1 MVYLNE
7 ADLVNAISRGLL
19 VAVKHTVERIGE
31 ENTDAINEE
40 IYDSASP
47 TWYEETFD
55 FLNAWDTKVS
65 GGAGHVEGEMFYDSS
80 QIGLGDI
87 YNGQHVS
94 VVDGS
99 SQAEN
104 MPYILYQGGMGC
116 IQRPT
121 NRDAW
126 KNLDKKLTNRAMRG
140 IFEEGL
146 SASGMPWKRKTGAI
160 TVTKTR

>member
-31 ENTDAINEE
+31 ENTESINEE

-55 FLNAWDTKVS
+55 FLNAWDTKAS

>member
-1 MVYLNE
+1 MIFLNNV
-7 ADLVNAISRGLL
+7 DLVNAISRGLL
-19 VAVKHTVERIGE
+19 VAVNHTVERIRE
-31 ENTDAINEE
+31 ENEDSISEE
-40 IYDSASP
+40 IYDVASP
-47 TWYEETFD
+47 AWYEETFD
-55 FLNAWDTKVS
+55 FLNAWGTKVS

-80 QIGLGDI
+80 KIGLGDI
-87 YNGQHVS
+87 DNGQHVS
-94 VVDGS
+94 VITGA

-121 NRDAW
+121 HRDAW
-126 KNLDKKLTNRAMRG
+126 KNLDKKLTNRAIRG

>member
-19 VAVKHTVERIGE
+19 VAVQHTVGRIRE
-31 ENTDAINEE
+31 ENTNSINEE

-94 VVDGS
+94 VVNGS

>member
-1 MVYLNE
+1 MIFLNN

-19 VAVKHTVERIGE
+19 VAVTHTVERIKGE
-31 ENTDAINEE
+31 NEDAINEE

-55 FLNAWDTKVS
+55 FLNAWETKAS
-65 GGAGHVEGEMFYDSS
+65 GGGGHVEGEMYYESS
-80 QIGLGDI
+80 YLGIGDI
-87 YNGQHVS
+87 ENGQHVS
-94 VVDGS
+94 VVTGT

-126 KNLDKKLTNRAMRG
+126 KNLDKKLTNRAIRG

>member
-19 VAVKHTVERIGE
+19 VAVQHTIGRIGE
-31 ENTDAINEE
+31 ENTNSINEE

-55 FLNAWDTKVS
+55 FLNAWDTKAS

-80 QIGLGDI
+80 QIGLGDV

>member
-31 ENTDAINEE
+31 ENTEAINEE

-47 TWYEETFD
+47 VWYEETFD
-55 FLNAWDTKVS
+55 FLNAWDTKAS
-65 GGAGHVEGEMFYDSS
+65 GGGGHVEGEMFYDSS

>member
-1 MVYLNE
+1 
-7 ADLVNAISRGLL
+7 
-19 VAVKHTVERIGE
+19 
-31 ENTDAINEE
+31 
-40 IYDSASP
+40 
-47 TWYEETFD
+47 
-55 FLNAWDTKVS
+55 
-65 GGAGHVEGEMFYDSS
+65 MFYDSS

>member
-19 VAVKHTVERIGE
+19 IAVKHTVERIGE

-47 TWYEETFD
+47 AWYEETFD
-55 FLNAWDTKVS
+55 FLNAWDTKAS
-65 GGAGHVEGEMFYDSS
+65 GGGGHVEGEMFYDSS

-87 YNGQHVS
+87 YDGQHVS

>member
-7 ADLVNAISRGLL
+7 VDLVNAISRGLL
-19 VAVKHTVERIGE
+19 VAVQHTVGRIRE
-31 ENTDAINEE
+31 ENTNSINEE

-94 VVDGS
+94 VVNGS

>member
-1 MVYLNE
+1 MIFLNN

-19 VAVKHTVERIGE
+19 VAVGHTMTRIGD
-31 ENTDAINEE
+31 ENTNSINEE
-40 IYDSASP
+40 VYDVASP

-55 FLNAWDTKVS
+55 FLNAWDTKTS
-65 GGAGHVEGEMFYDSS
+65 GGGGHVEGEMFYNSS
-80 QIGLGDI
+80 HIGLGDI
-87 YNGQHVS
+87 DNGQHVS
-94 VVDGS
+94 VVNGA

-104 MPYILYQGGMGC
+104 MPYILYQASMGC

-121 NRDAW
+121 HRDAW
-126 KNLDKKLTNRAMRG
+126 KNLDRKLTNRAMRG